1 MNCFLNELTKKTC
14 IKSKILYTRPQA
26 QACGFFVCN
35 NKSSD
40 RNHCLSAVANS

>member
-1 MNCFLNELTKKTC
+1 MINQKNKNKNRKDFQIRLHQ
-14 IKSKILYTRPQA
+14 PQA